1 MPAGTEYNLEKG
13 SYTSFDAIT
22 LKQFI
27 KDRLTTDSN
36 FTDQNYE
43 GSNLAAITDVFA
55 FAYHI
60 LLFYY
65 NQTASDS
72 LFGQAELYENMNK
85 IVRAIGYKPSGP
97 QTSILP
103 FKVNASAD
111 LDIGAYNIKRYSFF
125 DINGILYSFTN
136 DISFDK
142 TLSAVEQLEAFQDS
156 NLLFQGKFKENPVYT
171 AIGENYELITMA
183 VDNIN
188 DNLNESFIDHN
199 SVDVYVKDIATGT
212 WFEWAE
218 VDTVYLETPSAKVY
232 ERRLNENGRYELRFG
247 NDING
252 KKLVEGDQV
261 AIFYLESDGPKG
273 KIGAGILDNTNLLY
287 YNSINFS
294 NIAADIYDSDLTFL
308 SINDTDKLT
317 FSNEEQSTEPTEYE
331 SVGEIRDNAPKLFS
345 AQKRVVTAKDYVAH
359 IAKNYSNII
368 ETSSVASND
377 KYTSEYLGYFYD
389 IGLDRP
395 NDDTN
400 ILTNQV
406 TFADACDFNNIYIF
420 AVPKTGAVLN
430 ETDPNVLSTAQ
441 KQLIVNEL
449 EDIKMVTAEVLPSD
463 PVYMAFDVGLQQAGE
478 EVNIDNVRDNCL
490 IHVTRE
496 TNSKL
501 STDQIKNIVYN
512 KFVDFF
518 DQTNNELGQLIS
530 TSILTNNLLAI
541 DGVSDISTLRV
552 LDGETL
558 TVPGVSFIVWNPLYP
573 LEDVNITGQNIKLP
587 FFKFPFL
594 YEKTKFLEKIVID
607 TIT

>member
-1 MPAGTEYNLEKG
+1 MAQATEFNLQKG
-13 SYTSFDAIT
+13 AYASFDAIT

-36 FTDQNYE
+36 FTDQNFE
-43 GSNLAAITDVFA
+43 GSNLAALTDVFA

-65 NQTASDS
+65 NQTAADS

-103 FKVNASAD
+103 FKVSASSS
-111 LDIGAYNIKRYSFF
+111 LVNGAYNIKRYSFF
-125 DINGILYSFTN
+125 DINGIFYSFTK

-142 TLSAVEQLEAFQDS
+142 TLTTVEQLEAVENS
-156 NLLFQGKFKENPVYT
+156 HLLFQGKFKEAPLYT
-171 AIGENYELITMA
+171 AIGENYEIITLA

-188 DNLNESFIDHN
+188 DTLNEKFIDHN
-199 SVDVYVKDIATGT
+199 SVDVYVQDTSTNT
-212 WFEWAE
+212 WFEWDE
-218 VDTVYLETPSAKVY
+218 VDTVYLEAPAAKVY
-232 ERRLNENGRYELRFG
+232 ERRLNENGRYEFRFG
-247 NDING
+247 NNING
-252 KKLVEGDQV
+252 KKLNEGDKV

-273 KIGAGILDNTNLLY
+273 KIGQGILNNTTLLF
-287 YNSINFS
+287 YNSINF
-294 NIAADIYDSDLTFL
+294 NAIADDIYEEDLTFL
-308 SINDTDKLT
+308 NINDTDKLT
-317 FSNEEQSTEPTEYE
+317 FTNEEQSTAPTEYE
-331 SVGEIRDNAPKLFS
+331 SVTEIRDNAPKLFS

-359 IAKNYSNII
+359 INKYYSNII
-368 ETSSVASND
+368 ETSSVANND
-377 KYTSEYLGYFYD
+377 KYTSEYLGYFYK

-400 ILTNQV
+400 ILTNQIM
-406 TFADACDFNNIYIF
+406 FADACDFNNVYIF
-420 AVPKTGAVLN
+420 AVPKTGAILN

-449 EDIKMVTAEVLPSD
+449 EDLKSVSAEIIPCD
-463 PVYMAFDVGLQQAGE
+463 PVYMAFDIGLQHAGE
-478 EVNIDNVRDNCL
+478 EINIDNIRGGSY
-490 IHVTRE
+490 IHITRE

-512 KFVDFF
+512 KFINFF
-518 DQTNNELGQLIS
+518 KQTNNELGQLINTS
-530 TSILTNNLLAI
+530 TLTNNLLAI
-541 DGVSDISTLRV
+541 DGVSDIDTIRV
-552 LDGETL
+552 LKNETL
-558 TVPGVSFIVWNPLYP
+558 SVPGVSFILWNPIYP

-594 YEKTKFLEKIVID
+594 YEKTSFLNKIVID